1 MKLRR
6 SEEEQFLEA
15 AQVAIAREELR
26 KAMER
31 LDQVLDCMERRL
43 IQDEKG

>member
-15 AQVAIAREELR
+15 AQVAIARAELR

>member
-31 LDQVLDCMERRL
+31 LDQVLDCMEHRL
-43 IQDEKG
+43 TQDEKG

>member
-43 IQDEKG
+43 IEDEKG